1 MQTLVRREDISPAER
16 EELRRP
22 APPQVFPLH
31 ERYARELGLGPESY
45 TGLTALI
52 GDIGAYHRELTSKI
66 PLGDPSGITVV
77 EAAPVGPPDHSPGS
91 LLRVPRNKRI
101 TDDEDP

>member
-1 MQTLVRREDISPAER
+1 VQTLVRREDISPGER
-16 EELRRP
+16 GELRRS

-66 PLGDPSGITVV
+66 PLGDPTAPTVV
-77 EAAPVGPPDHSPGS
+77 D
-91 LLRVPRNKRI
+91 PRLQRR
-101 TDDEDP
+101 